1 MAMAMA
7 NIALIIHQIIQG
19 MEDLEDLEEVNPQV
33 NSHVKTAN
41 LLK

>member
-1 MAMAMA
+1 MAMAM
-7 NIALIIHQIIQG
+7 IIQG
-19 MEDLEDLEEVNPQV
+19 MEDLEEVNSQV